1 MAFFFIF
8 FLGVGGFSWRY
19 EKKNVPL
26 QRENIAPQPWG
37 VGKYMEKIN
46 FDKKNYRKHSDKNKR
61 MIRKSLKD
69 CGAGRSV
76 LVDAD
81 GYLIA
86 GNGVYEQ
93 AQKLNIPTR
102 VVETDGSELVVVKR
116 TDLRT
121 EDAKRKELALAD
133 NATSDSVEWDMQNIA
148 EDFDISVAE
157 DWGIDLGED
166 IATDDNNGNDSSNIS
181 LTDRFIVPPFSI
193 LDASRG
199 YWHDRKKKWKSMIG
213 DNAESRENKL
223 GGFKYIEKYG
233 MKCAR
238 QSTSILDPV
247 LSEVILR
254 WFGIEGG
261 TCFDTF
267 AGDSVFGFV
276 SSYLGYHFTGI
287 ELREEQV
294 ALNSARTKGMPAKYI
309 CDDGRNVLQHIDE
322 CSQDLFFS
330 CPPYYDL
337 EVYSDKSNDASNQET
352 YEDFMAIIETAFAGA
367 IKCLKQDR
375 FAVVVC
381 GDVRDKNGAYYCFP
395 DDIKRVFVKY
405 GCVLYN
411 ELILA
416 DPIGRGIYTA
426 ARLMNTRKVYKRH
439 QNVLVFYK
447 GDTKNI
453 KNNYKNIE
461 YASEDLEQF
470 GLDEED

>member
-1 MAFFFIF
+1 M
-8 FLGVGGFSWRY
+8 
-19 EKKNVPL
+19 
-26 QRENIAPQPWG
+26 QCENKAPQPWG
-37 VGKYMEKIN
+37 WINMEKIN
-46 FDKKNYRKHSDKNKR
+46 FDKKNYRKHSDNNKR

-93 AQKLNIPTR
+93 AQQLNIPTR
-102 VVETDGSELVVVKR
+102 VVETDGTELVVVKR
-116 TDLRT
+116 TDLKP

-157 DWGIDLGED
+157 DWGIDFGGD
-166 IATDDNNGNDSSNIS
+166 IETDDSNSNDSSNAG

-199 YWHDRKKKWKSMIG
+199 YWQDRKKKWKSMIG

-223 GGFKYIEKYG
+223 DGLKHIEKYG
-233 MKCAR
+233 MKCAG
-238 QSTSILDPV
+238 QATSILDPV

-254 WFGIEGG
+254 WFGIDGG

-267 AGDSVFGFV
+267 AGDSVFGYV

-294 ALNSARTKGMPAKYI
+294 ALNSARTEGMTAKYI
-309 CDDGRNVLQHIDE
+309 CDDGRNVLHHIDE
-322 CSQDLFFS
+322 CSQDLLFS

-367 IKCLKQDR
+367 IKCLKTDR

-381 GDVRDKNGAYYCFP
+381 GDVRDKNGAYYRFP

-416 DPIGRGIYTA
+416 DPIGRGIYTS
-426 ARLMNTRKVYKRH
+426 ARLMETRKVYKRH

-453 KNNYKNIE
+453 KSNYKHID

-470 GLDEED
+470 GVGEEY